1 MTSSNPQELQQ
12 LIRDIAISLG
22 YEGGR
27 PPLQVDDKQAATA
40 LGIKAGTLAVWRS
53 TGRYDL
59 PFAKI
64 GRLVRYRLADLAKFI
79 DSRTAGHTA

>member
-1 MTSSNPQELQQ
+1 MAASHSQELKQ
-12 LIRDIAISLG
+12 LISDIAISLG
-22 YEGGR
+22 YEGDR
-27 PPLQVDDKQAATA
+27 PPLQVDDRQAATA
-40 LGIKAGTLAVWRS
+40 LGVKASTLAVWRS